1 MTAWYV
7 LHTVFVAGAVQVA
20 QPRKVSHD
28 GGRLDQVLAVDF
40 QEWDLGMCTN
50 TCTRGEGSTTNSGAE
65 HTSTHLAEHEL
76 SAVAER
82 LHILRRPQEHVVP
95 AIRPHHNRQ
104 RQADDSGTALH
115 E

>member
-1 MTAWYV
+1 MA
-7 LHTVFVAGAVQVA
+7 AVWTRFLPLISRSGTWGV
-20 QPRKVSHD
+20 
-28 GGRLDQVLAVDF
+28 
-40 QEWDLGMCTN
+40 CTN